1 MEFPSAQ
8 RLKSG
13 NSRSL
18 IFGVLLFWPTLRAVV
33 SPGRDTSQY
42 SVRPGEPLLAG
53 YFGSGLK
60 QKISHEC
67 EGKFHFY
74 ICIGMFLSCWWK
86 GKYSGTYSLGF
97 SEESYQGEQNF
108 LSCCGSLSIM
118 NTMTTMQDTKLPF
131 QQSIAEL
138 CSVDNFPNVV
148 HHFFQSVLLA
158 SKGE

>member
-1 MEFPSAQ
+1 MEFLSSQ
-8 RLKSG
+8 RLKSW

-18 IFGVLLFWPTLRAVV
+18 IFSVLMFVL
-33 SPGRDTSQY
+33 
-42 SVRPGEPLLAG
+42 
-53 YFGSGLK
+53 GLK
-60 QKISHEC
+60 QKIGHEC

-74 ICIGMFLSCWWK
+74 ICIGMLLISLSCWCK
-86 GKYSGTYSLGF
+86 GKYSGKYSLGF
-97 SEESYQGEQNF
+97 SEESYQGEYNF

-118 NTMTTMQDTKLPF
+118 NTMKTIQDTKRPF

-138 CSVDNFPNVV
+138 CSVDNLPNVV

>member
-18 IFGVLLFWPTLRAVV
+18 IFGVLM
-33 SPGRDTSQY
+33 
-42 SVRPGEPLLAG
+42 
-53 YFGSGLK
+53 FGPGLK
-60 QKISHEC
+60 QKIGHEC

-74 ICIGMFLSCWWK
+74 ICIGMLLISLSCWCK
-86 GKYSGTYSLGF
+86 GKYSGKYSLGF
-97 SEESYQGEQNF
+97 SEESYQGEYNF

-118 NTMTTMQDTKLPF
+118 NTMKTIQDTKRPF

-138 CSVDNFPNVV
+138 FSVDNLPNVV